1 MSNMIDSRSN
11 NYGRNAVLP
20 LVALLSASGVG
31 VVLTGLRIERTG
43 DWTYVFLVWN
53 LMLAWLPLIFA
64 IGVHTRHQRREKSG
78 WRLYGLAVLWLLF
91 FPNAPYIFTD
101 MIHTMGGFLSTF
113 WYDYILVL
121 LFGFIGFML
130 GFVSLYLMQTV
141 VAERMGRRASW
152 YFIVAMAWLSGF
164 AVYMGRFLRWNSWD
178 VVVHPVKVGQALG
191 HFAFHPWAEQTS
203 LIFSALFAT
212 FMFLGY
218 LMLYALTHLQPRQT
232 LGVIV

>member
-1 MSNMIDSRSN
+1 
-11 NYGRNAVLP
+11 
-20 LVALLSASGVG
+20 VALLSASGVG
-31 VVLTGLRIERTG
+31 VVLAGLRIERTG
-43 DWTYVFLVWN
+43 NWNYLFLIWN

-64 IGVHTRHQRREKSG
+64 IGVHTRHQRRERSG

-113 WYDYILVL
+113 WEDFILVL

-130 GFVSLYLMQTV
+130 GFVSLYLMQAV
-141 VAERMGRRASW
+141 VAERLGRRASW
-152 YFIVAMAWLSGF
+152 YFILGMAWLSGF
-164 AVYMGRFLRWNSWD
+164 AVYAGRFLRWNSWD
-178 VVVHPVKVGQALG
+178 VLMHPVTVSNTLG
-191 HFAFHPWAEQTS
+191 HIAANSWAEPTS
-203 LIFSALFAT
+203 LIFSALFAI

>member
-1 MSNMIDSRSN
+1 M
-11 NYGRNAVLP
+11 P

-31 VVLTGLRIERTG
+31 AVLAGLRIERTG
-43 DWTYVFLVWN
+43 NWHYLFLIWN

-64 IGVHTRHQRREKSG
+64 IGIHTRHQRGERSG

-91 FPNAPYIFTD
+91 YPNAPYIFTD
-101 MIHTMGGFLSTF
+101 MIHTTGGFPSSF
-113 WYDYILVL
+113 WVDFILVL

-130 GFVSLYLMQTV
+130 GFVSLYLMQAV
-141 VAERMGRRASW
+141 VAERIGRGASW
-152 YFIVAMAWLSGF
+152 FFILGMAWLSGF
-164 AVYMGRFLRWNSWD
+164 GVYAGRFLRLNSWD
-178 VVVHPVKVGQALG
+178 VLMHPLAVSHMLG
-191 HFAFHPWAEQTS
+191 HVALNSWAEPAS
-203 LIFSALFAT
+203 LIFSALFAI